1 MKAIR
6 VQEHGGV
13 GTLKLESLSTRC
25 WFEFMMP
32 MYSVDWKF
40 QARLPEAVV
49 PPTVGNFRK

>member
-13 GTLKLESLSTRC
+13 GTLKLESQSTRC

-32 MYSVDWKF
+32 VYSVDWKF

-49 PPTVGNFRK
+49 PPTVRQLRK